1 MKNIL
6 ITGGCGFIG
15 SNFLNYCVNKYPQYN
30 FINIDAMYY
39 CASHDNIEETVRNS
53 NNYKFIEGKIQD
65 ISLIK
70 YILKTENITNIIHFA
85 AQSHVDNS
93 FENSLQYTDDN
104 VKGTHVLLECVR
116 QVNKDIVFLHFSTD
130 EVYGESNLDEDPK
143 NEMSVLCPT
152 NPYAASKAAAE
163 MYVNSYIHSY
173 GLKCIIT
180 RGNNVYGP
188 NQYPEKLIPKF
199 IKLLKNGD
207 KLTIH
212 GDGSSLRSFIHVLDV
227 CSAVD
232 TILHNG
238 IIGQIYN
245 IGSEP
250 EYEKSVLDVAKILVK
265 KIKNDDDYE
274 KYLEFV
280 QDRPFNDKRYFITN
294 EKLKELE
301 WNINID
307 FITGISDLIF
317 TDYKINLN
325 ELFKTNLYKNKL
337 DYFGSWI
344 NDIDTL
350 KNHFSNNEPF
360 SYMKIDN
367 FLSLEY
373 AELIYKNYPTDFD
386 NWHKYNN
393 PIEVKYAN
401 DNIKNMNKHIKKLFY
416 LLSSQDIINVFSKI
430 SSIKDLE
437 YDPYLNGA
445 GLHSHGRY
453 GRLHLHLD
461 YEKHPKLNNKQ
472 RRLNIILFLTK
483 DWKKEW
489 NGDNQL
495 WDNDAKKCMVKTYP
509 KFNTAIIFRTNDYSW
524 HGLPEKIMC
533 PENVFRKTLAYYYIS
548 PFEYSNKESLEYRTK
563 AKFTKKP
570 SDIDYPQMKKLYE
583 IRPKR
588 RIEKED
594 LDEIW
599 PEWTP
604 ELF

>member
-15 SNFLNYCVNKYPQYN
+15 SNFLNYYVNKYPQYN
-30 FINIDAMYY
+30 FVNIDAMYY

-93 FENSLQYTDDN
+93 FDNSLQYTDDN
-104 VKGTHVLLECVR
+104 VKGTHVILECIR

-143 NEMSVLCPT
+143 NEMSLLCPT

-163 MYVNSYIHSY
+163 MYVNSYMHSY

-238 IIGQIYN
+238 IIGQVYN
-245 IGSEP
+245 IGSDP

-280 QDRPFNDKRYFITN
+280 EDRPFNDKRYFITN
-294 EKLKELE
+294 EKLKELG

-307 FITGISDLIF
+307 FISGITGL
-317 TDYKINLN
+317 
-325 ELFKTNLYKNKL
+325 
-337 DYFGSWI
+337 
-344 NDIDTL
+344 
-350 KNHFSNNEPF
+350 
-360 SYMKIDN
+360 
-367 FLSLEY
+367 
-373 AELIYKNYPTDFD
+373 
-386 NWHKYNN
+386 
-393 PIEVKYAN
+393 
-401 DNIKNMNKHIKKLFY
+401 
-416 LLSSQDIINVFSKI
+416 
-430 SSIKDLE
+430 
-437 YDPYLNGA
+437 
-445 GLHSHGRY
+445 
-453 GRLHLHLD
+453 
-461 YEKHPKLNNKQ
+461 
-472 RRLNIILFLTK
+472 
-483 DWKKEW
+483 
-489 NGDNQL
+489 
-495 WDNDAKKCMVKTYP
+495 
-509 KFNTAIIFRTNDYSW
+509 
-524 HGLPEKIMC
+524 
-533 PENVFRKTLAYYYIS
+533 
-548 PFEYSNKESLEYRTK
+548 
-563 AKFTKKP
+563 
-570 SDIDYPQMKKLYE
+570 
-583 IRPKR
+583 
-588 RIEKED
+588 
-594 LDEIW
+594 
-599 PEWTP
+599 
-604 ELF
+604 

>member
-6 ITGGCGFIG
+6 VTGGCGFIG

-30 FINIDAMYY
+30 FVNIDAMYY

-70 YILKTENITNIIHFA
+70 YILKTENITHIIHFA

-93 FENSLQYTDDN
+93 FENSLQYTEDN

-212 GDGSSLRSFIHVLDV
+212 GDGSSLRSFIHVLDI

-238 IIGQIYN
+238 IIGQVYN

-280 QDRPFNDKRYFITN
+280 EDRPFNDKRYFITN
-294 EKLKELE
+294 EKLKELG

-307 FITGISDLIF
+307 FISGISNLIF
-317 TDYKINLN
+317 I
-325 ELFKTNLYKNKL
+325 
-337 DYFGSWI
+337 
-344 NDIDTL
+344 
-350 KNHFSNNEPF
+350 
-360 SYMKIDN
+360 
-367 FLSLEY
+367 
-373 AELIYKNYPTDFD
+373 
-386 NWHKYNN
+386 
-393 PIEVKYAN
+393 
-401 DNIKNMNKHIKKLFY
+401 
-416 LLSSQDIINVFSKI
+416 
-430 SSIKDLE
+430 
-437 YDPYLNGA
+437 
-445 GLHSHGRY
+445 
-453 GRLHLHLD
+453 
-461 YEKHPKLNNKQ
+461 
-472 RRLNIILFLTK
+472 
-483 DWKKEW
+483 
-489 NGDNQL
+489 
-495 WDNDAKKCMVKTYP
+495 
-509 KFNTAIIFRTNDYSW
+509 
-524 HGLPEKIMC
+524 
-533 PENVFRKTLAYYYIS
+533 
-548 PFEYSNKESLEYRTK
+548 
-563 AKFTKKP
+563 
-570 SDIDYPQMKKLYE
+570 
-583 IRPKR
+583 
-588 RIEKED
+588 
-594 LDEIW
+594 
-599 PEWTP
+599 
-604 ELF
+604 